1 MTRLGPRARTVWP
14 PAAAALLLAAL
25 IALRFIFPEP
35 DGIMLLAVVPIILLG
50 MMLGPSGGVGAAL
63 VASVAYLV
71 WATIEGH
78 PDEIGYVDHPL
89 AFFALGGLSGFF
101 ARGVLGDYDL
111 REAMASTELRGAMD
125 RDELIMH
132 FQPIVRREG
141 ALLGVEALVR
151 WQHPKR
157 GLLPPVQFVPSAERD
172 EQTIWELTARTLE
185 LSIREAAGGRIGD
198 GIVAV
203 NISPVGLRRDGLP
216 SLIDSMLD
224 RAGLPGSRLA
234 IEVTEAAI
242 AAEDAEVAEVLA
254 RVKGVGVGMIA
265 IDDFGVGHSSLSR
278 LARLPIDALK
288 IDRSLIAGLEQERT
302 REVVAGIVQLAHALK
317 MPTIAEGVEDEA
329 TRVQLGE
336 MRCDAVQ
343 GFHLGRPVP
352 SVELGAW
359 LKQPGMDQALRE

>member
-1 MTRLGPRARTVWP
+1 VWP

-71 WATIEGH
+71 WAATEGH
-78 PDEIGYVDHPL
+78 PDEIAYVDHPL

-111 REAMASTELRGAMD
+111 REAMESTELRGAMD
-125 RDELIMH
+125 RDELVMH

-141 ALLGVEALVR
+141 APLGVEALVR

-157 GLLPPVQFVPSAERD
+157 GLLPPGQFVPSAESD

-185 LSIREAAGGRIGD
+185 LSIREAVGGRIGD

-203 NISPVGLRRDGLP
+203 NISPVCLRRDGLP

-224 RAGLPGSRLA
+224 RAGLPGSRLM

-242 AAEDAEVAEVLA
+242 AAEDAEVAEILA

-288 IDRSLIAGLEQERT
+288 IDRSLIAGLGQERT

-343 GFHLGRPVP
+343 GFHLGRPLP
-352 SVELGAW
+352 SEELGAC
-359 LKQPGMDQALRE
+359 LKQRGMDQALRE